1 MYFKLTDKPTMVDK
15 RKLIE
20 LVSTA
25 VQLDILT
32 VGDLLEIRTSLLKAL
47 NRIET
52 ATVPGAMLSESDA
65 DTLQFHSDS
74 CAGSLRE
81 DSLRKHSD
89 HCFQEQ

>member
-15 RKLIE
+15 RKLIK

-52 ATVPGAMLSESDA
+52 DTVLGAMLSESDA
-65 DTLQFHSDS
+65 DTLQSHSGS
-74 CAGSLRE
+74 CAGSLM
-81 DSLRKHSD
+81 
-89 HCFQEQ
+89 